1 MSQRKLFK
9 KHNVINVYFEGKDI
23 TYEDKIKERAL
34 FKSYFMTKL
43 NQSFSPNYGFGNYY
57 DFPYDYNTHTTNNVY
72 LKLGIKCLWTRN
84 ELMKI
89 LKNYVVRNKKIKL
102 RFHEFKFQNS
112 HYNIEC
118 MKFVGYA
125 SGTLIIN
132 GLTSNNK
139 FRNNELRKY
148 NKLSGDKLSKFQK
161 GRLTQDEWLNMIHHM
176 FLSLNID
183 YDEEALIYGLGKERI
198 QFNLNRGK

>member
-23 TYEDKIKERAL
+23 TYEDKYKEMCKFNKHLQSL
-34 FKSYFMTKL
+34 FNSI
-43 NQSFSPNYGFGNYY
+43 NRNYGAGNCYL
-57 DFPYDYNTHTTNNVY
+57 FPYTYKNHNTSYVY
-72 LKLGIKCLWTRN
+72 VKIGIRQSITRN
-84 ELMKI
+84 DLMKFI
-89 LKNYVVRNKKIKL
+89 KNYHIKNDKIKI
-102 RFHEFKFQNS
+102 RTHEFYFKNS
-112 HYNIEC
+112 HYTIEAL
-118 MKFVGYA
+118 KFTGYFFGVLVG
-125 SGTLIIN
+125 GEL
-132 GLTSNNK
+132 LNNYK
-139 FRNNELRKY
+139 FKNNELRKF